1 MQNVHDHFPKKLL
14 ENMCVSFITL
24 HPTIF
29 PKNEYTHTRS
39 KGRSAAF
46 TLAPAPRG
54 QRLGLKQGFNIH
66 GLINTI

>member
-29 PKNEYTHTRS
+29 PKNEYTTHIHHIF
-39 KGRSAAF
+39 AALIITILAQSN
-46 TLAPAPRG
+46 TLSIVFFFCR
-54 QRLGLKQGFNIH
+54 
-66 GLINTI
+66 